1 MLECWN
7 AGITKIILGCWNAGM
22 LGCWNKTEYIIL
34 ECWDAGMLG
43 YWNAGMK
50 QDAGM
55 LELKDI
61 WYKKC

>member
-7 AGITKIILGCWNAGM
+7 AGM
-22 LGCWNKTEYIIL
+22 LECWNKTEYIIL